1 MINEIFGEEIIR
13 FRIYVELEEGDKG
26 EMICINK
33 GVRCEE
39 NNELTDQKY
48 SRDNKRRIIYRYC
61 ISIICGL
68 RD

>member
-39 NNELTDQKY
+39 NNELTD
-48 SRDNKRRIIYRYC
+48 
-61 ISIICGL
+61 
-68 RD
+68 